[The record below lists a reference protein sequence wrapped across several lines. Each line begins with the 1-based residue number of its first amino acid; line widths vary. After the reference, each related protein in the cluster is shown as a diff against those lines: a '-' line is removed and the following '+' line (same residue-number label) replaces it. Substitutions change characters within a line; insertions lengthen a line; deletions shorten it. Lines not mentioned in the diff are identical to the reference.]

1 MTVVLGL
8 DASTTACSAAVLADG
23 RVVARRF
30 EEMERGQ
37 AERLNPMIGEVMAEA
52 GVGFGALDLVA
63 VTTGPGAFTGLRIGL
78 ACARALTL
86 ATGVPLAGVTT
97 FRALAH
103 AVPDDERGDG
113 RALVV
118 CVNGK
123 RRDVFVQRFAED
135 GSELDAP
142 GALAPQDAPAFFAK
156 DSFLLAGDGVAQLVA
171 ALGAE
176 AGPGP
181 GHRIRLSHALAPPDA
196 AHVAMLA
203 AAAGPDAVPPR
214 PFYIRPPDARLPG
227 ARSPKARLPG
237 ARSANTRL
245 PGASGRS

>member
-1 MTVVLGL
+1 MTVVLGF

-123 RRDVFVQRFAED
+123 RRDVFVQRFAD
-135 GSELDAP
+135 GRQRVGRARRACAAGRARFLRQ
-142 GALAPQDAPAFFAK
+142 GR
-156 DSFLLAGDGVAQLVA
+156 FLLAGDGVAQLAA

>member
-8 DASTTACSAAVLADG
+8 DAATTACSAAVLADG
-23 RVVARRF
+23 RIVARRF

-78 ACARALTL
+78 ACARALAL
-86 ATGVPLAGVTT
+86 ATDVPLAGVTT

-103 AVPDDERGDG
+103 AVPEAERGDD

-123 RRDVFVQRFAED
+123 RRDVFVQRFAAD
-135 GSELDAP
+135 GGESGSP
-142 GALAPQDAPAFFAK
+142 GALAPQDAPAFFAEGR
-156 DSFLLAGDGVAQLVA
+156 FLLAGDGVAQLAA

-176 AGPGP
+176 AGPGSDC
-181 GHRIRLSHALAPPDA
+181 RIRLSRAVAPPDA
-196 AHVAMLA
+196 AHVAALA
-203 AAAGPDAVPPR
+203 AVAGPDAVPPR

-227 ARSPKARLPG
+227 AGSSTARLPG
-237 ARSANTRL
+237 ASRR
-245 PGASGRS
+245 P